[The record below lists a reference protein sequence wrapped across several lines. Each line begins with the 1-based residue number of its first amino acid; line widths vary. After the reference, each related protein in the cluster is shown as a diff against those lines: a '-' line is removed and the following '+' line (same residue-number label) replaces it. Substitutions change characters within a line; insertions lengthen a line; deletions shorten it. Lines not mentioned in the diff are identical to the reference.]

1 MDQNLLIIIS
11 DEHQSKALGALGH
24 FVETPHLDRLA
35 ARGTMFTSA
44 YTPSP
49 ICVPARA
56 SFATGHYAHRNRLW
70 DNAMPYTGEIPSWGH
85 ALQAGDVDV
94 ESIGKLHYR
103 NAQDDTGFDALHLP
117 MMVVDGVGMVWASI
131 RDEQGRVSA
140 PTRML
145 GPHIGAGE
153 SKYTSYDTA
162 VTARA
167 RQWLA
172 DRARRERAS
181 PFASMSGWWRRISRW
196 LPPKFMHA
204 TRRCRSPSPSSPQ
217 TPRTSATTLGSP
229 CRTSRCLRK
238 VNSRTPTN
246 AGQRSPHT
254 TLVSWLDHNVGQI
267 LDALDQAGLG
277 ESTTVIYA
285 SDHGDN
291 VGARKL
297 WGKSNFYEES
307 AAVPMIAAGPGFAA
321 GQRIATPVSLLDLSV
336 TIPDVFGLS
345 MLPSPLGPVPGRS
358 LRALAAEPYDPERV
372 VFSEYH
378 AVGAVSGG
386 FMVRRGDWKYI
397 YYVGFEPELFNLADD
412 PEEVHNRSGDPTLT
426 EVQAS
431 LHEALLAICDPE
443 VTNDLAFADQ
453 AALIALHGGREQAL
467 KLGAPGATP
476 PPEV

>member
-1 MDQNLLIIIS
+1 MLTGS
-11 DEHQSKALGALGH
+11 SM
-24 FVETPHLDRLA
+24 TR
-35 ARGTMFTSA
+35 SA
-44 YTPSP
+44 S
-49 ICVPARA
+49 
-56 SFATGHYAHRNRLW
+56 
-70 DNAMPYTGEIPSWGH
+70 IPGPF
-85 ALQAGDVDV
+85 QI
-94 ESIGKLHYR
+94 IGKLHYR
-103 NAQDDTGFDALHLP
+103 NAQDDTGFDAFHLP

-181 PFASMSGWWRRISRW
+181 PFCLYVGLVAPHFPLVAPEEFYARYTQMQLPEPKLSTDAPDFRNHPWIALQDKQMSSESKFKDADERRAAIT
-196 LPPKFMHA
+196 A
-204 TRRCRSPSPSSPQ
+204 YY
-217 TPRTSATTLGSP
+217 A
-229 CRTSRCLRK
+229 
-238 VNSRTPTN
+238 
-246 AGQRSPHT
+246 
-254 TLVSWLDHNVGQI
+254 LVSWLDHNVGQI
-267 LDALDQAGLG
+267 LDAPDQAGLG

-336 TIPDVFGLS
+336 TIPDVFGLF

-397 YYVGFEPELFNLADD
+397 YYVGFEAELFNLADD